1 MCCCERRCFGR
12 PVVLK
17 GVSHLR
23 YVHSALARAMATMT
37 AVAAG
42 AWGAGGAR
50 GRAEVNARPKVG
62 RSFSRLVVVL
72 VCVPGC
78 KRGSPS
84 ADSRLVAGLSLMSW
98 MGGGARSRRLCCWP
112 SGCFAAA
119 SVPWYFFFS
128 VPVVSLR
135 SSCNCSCF
143 ARFRLARSF
152 PEEGSLIWGFRGAR
166 RWRAPSRRS
175 TCYGRLAFRTRACR
189 WCISCDSPPAA
200 C

>member
-1 MCCCERRCFGR
+1 
-12 PVVLK
+12 
-17 GVSHLR
+17 
-23 YVHSALARAMATMT
+23 MA
-37 AVAAG
+37 AVAL
-42 AWGAGGAR
+42 GAGGAR
-50 GRAEVNARPKVG
+50 GRAEVNARSKVD

-152 PEEGSLIWGFRGAR
+152 PEEGSLIWVFQNPGLSLFSLCLVLFIHTLIHTPSQLSRDDGAR
-166 RWRAPSRRS
+166 AHRA
-175 TCYGRLAFRTRACR
+175 RAHV
-189 WCISCDSPPAA
+189 S
-200 C
+200 

>member
-1 MCCCERRCFGR
+1 MCCCERRYFGR

-23 YVHSALARAMATMT
+23 YVHSALATATMT
-37 AVAAG
+37 AVAAV

-50 GRAEVNARPKVG
+50 GRAEVNARSKVG

-152 PEEGSLIWGFRGAR
+152 PEELEGSLIWGFQTPVRIL
-166 RWRAPSRRS
+166 S
-175 TCYGRLAFRTRACR
+175 LF
-189 WCISCDSPPAA
+189 DSLSVWSYLFIH
-200 C
+200 

>member
-1 MCCCERRCFGR
+1 MCSLGVGEGDGDDGGSRVGRRQCSWPR
-12 PVVLK
+12 
-17 GVSHLR
+17 
-23 YVHSALARAMATMT
+23 
-37 AVAAG
+37 
-42 AWGAGGAR
+42 R
-50 GRAEVNARPKVG
+50 GQRSFAVG

-78 KRGSPS
+78 KRGSPG
-84 ADSRLVAGLSLMSW
+84 ADSRPVVGLSLMSW
-98 MGGGARSRRLCCWP
+98 MGGGARSRRLCYWP

-152 PEEGSLIWGFRGAR
+152 PEEGSLIWGFQT
-166 RWRAPSRRS
+166 PVLSLFS
-175 TCYGRLAFRTRACR
+175 LCPLF
-189 WCISCDSPPAA
+189 IH
-200 C
+200 